1 VLAKAELEGN
11 VTRGEAREKAAID
24 NRRRHVDAGLMAPLK
39 DMHVAARDAQFS
51 FGHARLLPAQ
61 EIYEHDN
68 SDLQRAPLG
77 KIAQLLL
84 TGADGST
91 RCWQLSCQD
100 WFWNELFTTSNCGAG
115 EGTLTPGLIL
125 GKYARNSLD
134 LRPNGDKLVRG
145 ARCGLAAMHAV
156 AGRIS
161 WHEPAKAS
169 DRSSPVRCAGSLQ
182 AVTVRTLTLT
192 TVVLSLRIPDSSD
205 ASFRSR
211 MRKLA
216 THSLSRHSLC
226 WCALVVSIWLMAP
239 VWRHVGCRSPPASAA
254 VSRRLLF

>member
-1 VLAKAELEGN
+1 MRRKASA
-11 VTRGEAREKAAID
+11 EATIYHRKRYMET
-24 NRRRHVDAGLMAPLK
+24 GLMTLLK
-39 DMHVAARDAQFS
+39 ELHALARNAQPS
-51 FGHARLLPAQ
+51 FGHPRLLPAQ

-77 KIAQLLL
+77 KIAQQLL

-91 RCWQLSCQD
+91 RCWQRSCQNG
-100 WFWNELFTTSNCGAG
+100 FWNELVTTSNCGAG
-115 EGTLTPGLIL
+115 DGTLTRGLIL

-216 THSLSRHSLC
+216 NHSLSRHSLC
-226 WCALVVSIWLMAP
+226 WCALAVSIWIMAP
-239 VWRHVGCRSPPASAA
+239 AWLHVGCRSPPASAA